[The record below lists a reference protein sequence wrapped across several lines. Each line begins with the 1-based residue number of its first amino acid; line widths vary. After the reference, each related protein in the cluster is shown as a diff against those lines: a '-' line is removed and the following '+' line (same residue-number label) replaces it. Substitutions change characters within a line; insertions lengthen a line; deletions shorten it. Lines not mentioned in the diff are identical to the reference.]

1 MGLEREQSTFLFV
14 CFLSSQKE
22 VKFGVNLDI
31 TRYTNGKRETL
42 NPPGRAFAPVVWDFY
57 KVNIYAPLL
66 QRIDIMICV
75 ASLNLHMKPSASFLS
90 SHRKN

>member
-1 MGLEREQSTFLFV
+1 MADGLRKRMINFFSFV
-14 CFLSSQKE
+14 CFLSPQKE

-57 KVNIYAPLL
+57 KVNI
-66 QRIDIMICV
+66 CTV
-75 ASLNLHMKPSASFLS
+75 CSFASES
-90 SHRKN
+90 